1 MRIDPEA
8 PKQAHES
15 ATELQQRSERRDWHA
30 PQFFVAEFA
39 GTVAQGEAQSD
50 GASAAPSSS

>member
-1 MRIDPEA
+1 MGDSRITQGSPED
-8 PKQAHES
+8 QAVS
-15 ATELQQRSERRDWHA
+15 LERRRWHA

-50 GASAAPSSS
+50 GATAAPSSS